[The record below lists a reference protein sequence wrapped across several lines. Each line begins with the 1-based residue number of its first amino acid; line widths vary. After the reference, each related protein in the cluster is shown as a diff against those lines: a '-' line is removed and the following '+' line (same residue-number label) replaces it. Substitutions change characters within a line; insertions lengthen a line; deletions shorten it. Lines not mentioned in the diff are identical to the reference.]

1 MTYLLFRIFRIALS
15 IFFVSTALENQRKKI
30 ESAILKESLKL

>member
-15 IFFVSTALENQRKKI
+15 IFFVSTALENQKNKKKI
-30 ESAILKESLKL
+30 VKESLKL